1 MNPPAFRTVVALLSG
16 AVVGVAAWGAMRFVL
31 SPWPEAPHYHANWAM
46 IVNGVELDFSDDR
59 YMESVSACTA
69 ADVMQPVER
78 VHMHNN
84 DDSVVHVHDAGVA
97 WSHFFAN
104 IGIAVGADYLIVDD
118 RRRYLAGESATL
130 TLVINGFVVDEI
142 GQRLIRSGDRL
153 LISYGPET
161 AEEVMRQQFPR
172 VAADAE
178 SYNERDDPAGCAG
191 SRNLP
196 IRERLRRALWG

>member
-1 MNPPAFRTVVALLSG
+1 MLLSG
-16 AVVGVAAWGAMRFVL
+16 AVVGVAAWGAIRFVL
-31 SPWPEAPHYHANWAM
+31 SPWPEPPHYHANWTV
-46 IVNGVELDFSDDR
+46 IVNGVELDFSDGR

-104 IGIAVGADYLIVDD
+104 IGVAVGPDYLIVDE
-118 RRRYLAGESATL
+118 RQRYFAGDSATL
-130 TLVINGFVVDEI
+130 TLVMNGLVIGDI

-161 AEEVMRQQFPR
+161 ADEVVRQQFPR

-196 IRERLRRALWG
+196 IREQLRRAVWG

>member
-1 MNPPAFRTVVALLSG
+1 
-16 AVVGVAAWGAMRFVL
+16 MRFAVT
-31 SPWPEAPHYHANWAM
+31 PWAEPPHYHANWAV

-59 YMESVSACTA
+59 YMESVLRCTSV
-69 ADVMQPVER
+69 DVMQPVDR

-104 IGIAVGADYLIVDD
+104 IGIAVGADYLMIDG
-118 RRRYLAGESATL
+118 RRRYLAGEDAAL
-130 TLVINGFVVDEI
+130 TFVINGFVVGDI

-196 IRERLRRALWG
+196 IRERLRRAVWG